1 MIEIKSISRKNPQNE
16 TADPKFYAHAIS
28 TGKVDFERLAYLVSN
43 QCTVRVSECLAVL
56 RAMEHNMMDELEQGK
71 VVQFGDLGNFQIGVR
86 SEGRAFKEEV
96 NSTTVTSA
104 HLNFR
109 PGKRLRKMLKVLDYK
124 IITG

>member
-1 MIEIKSISRKNPQNE
+1 
-16 TADPKFYAHAIS
+16 
-28 TGKVDFERLAYLVSN
+28 
-43 QCTVRVSECLAVL
+43 
-56 RAMEHNMMDELEQGK
+56 MMDELEQGK

-86 SEGRAFKEEV
+86 SEGRAFKDEV